1 MRGLLKNKIVL
12 VALGVLMLAGVAYKF
27 ALAPKPKPAKQK
39 IAGALVTLGD
49 PFTVNLAGGHYG
61 RITVA
66 VLLSQAPPAVSDP
79 TTEPPLPQFDAVR
92 AVVTDDLTGIDPDR
106 LINRNSRHALLDE
119 LLTDLKK
126 STDEPVKKVLFTDL
140 AVQ

>member
-1 MRGLLKNKIVL
+1 MGKLLKKKLVL
-12 VALGVLMLAGVAYKF
+12 IPLVVLLVTGVAYKV
-27 ALAPKPKPAKQK
+27 ALAPKPKAAPKK
-39 IAGALVTLGD
+39 IEGALVTLGD

-61 RITVA
+61 RVTVSL
-66 VLLSQAPPAVSDP
+66 LLSSPPPKVADAEAV
-79 TTEPPLPQFDAVR
+79 PPIPQFDAVR
-92 AVVTDDLTGIDPDR
+92 AIVTDDLTGIQPSR
-106 LINRNSRHALLDE
+106 LIDKRARHELLAE

>member
-12 VALGVLMLAGVAYKF
+12 VALGVILVAGVAYKF
-27 ALAPKPKPAKQK
+27 ALAPKPKAEKKK
-39 IAGALVTLGD
+39 IDGALVTLGD
-49 PFTVNLAGGHYG
+49 PFTVNLAAGHYG

-66 VLLSQAPPAVSDP
+66 VLLAKAPPPVADP
-79 TTEPPLPQFDAVR
+79 TASPPLPQFDAVR

-106 LINRNSRHALLDE
+106 LINRNARHALLDQ
-119 LLTDLKK
+119 LLADLKK

>member
-1 MRGLLKNKIVL
+1 MGKLLKNKLVLIPL
-12 VALGVLMLAGVAYKF
+12 VALLVLGVAYKF
-27 ALAPKPKPAKQK
+27 VLAPKPKAAPKK
-39 IAGALVTLGD
+39 IDGALVTLGD

-61 RITVA
+61 RVTVA
-66 VLLSQAPPAVSDP
+66 VLLESAPPAVADP
-79 TTEPPLPQFDAVR
+79 TTAPPIPQFDAVR
-92 AVVTDDLTGIDPDR
+92 AIVTDDLTGIQPTR
-106 LINRNSRHALLDE
+106 LIDKSARHALLAE